1 MWIFWGGM
9 GEGAIFKL
17 TDEEREERTYVRR
30 LKQVQKVITE

>member
-17 TDEEREERTYVRR
+17 TDGRKRRENLCKEA
-30 LKQVQKVITE
+30 EASPESHH